1 IAADTQLDE
10 MKRHSDSLASAKRL
24 DTPVITGKW
33 PLGKPLAEV
42 LPARTPEI
50 QEFFNARCL
59 QIWHNQQGEPVHG
72 DKRDHAERGSRRSAV
87 GYGSYSR
94 AGGRGGPASFPCP
107 NQPSPSLFDRVHR
120 AARCLRRE
128 L

>member
-24 DTPVITGKW
+24 DNPCITGKW

-42 LPARTPEI
+42 LPAPTPEI

-72 DKRDHAERGSRRSAV
+72 DKRDHAERGRRRSADAS
-87 GYGSYSR
+87 GS
-94 AGGRGGPASFPCP
+94 ATRGG
-107 NQPSPSLFDRVHR
+107 
-120 AARCLRRE
+120 ARR
-128 L
+128 